1 MSSLKSGR
9 SRQSASPRRSVA
21 GRENKIYRTPP
32 TPPPPEMDRLER
44 SFTLDCIAVS
54 SISHDYSK
62 TNPKLGPA
70 LPPYNSKKDNHAT
83 NYFNFIGVP
92 RTLAKTKQ
100 TAPGTSIEGPVI
112 DRFVESGKGHQY
124 LSKRNYFG
132 AGHSRETTDGH
143 AQFMQGARS
152 FNGYNGHYGYRR
164 NTPWL
169 RASASPFGTASASPT
184 H

>member
-100 TAPGTSIEGPVI
+100 VG
-112 DRFVESGKGHQY
+112 D
-124 LSKRNYFG
+124 
-132 AGHSRETTDGH
+132 HSRQLLHG
-143 AQFMQGARS
+143 
-152 FNGYNGHYGYRR
+152 
-164 NTPWL
+164 L
-169 RASASPFGTASASPT
+169 RGSTIGSVL
-184 H
+184 